1 MDDFASA
8 KDHLQ
13 DAKSYDHPELECDL
27 VLKGGIT
34 SGVVYPLA
42 ICELA
47 RSYQFRNL
55 GGTSAGALAAALAAA
70 AEKGRTSQ
78 RGGFSRL
85 ARLPDELGRNVGGKT
100 GLLRLFQ
107 PQPGTRHLF
116 SFLLAV
122 LEVLRHNPK
131 NHKPQSGFLRALEVG
146 LGLLARGW
154 WAYATRPL
162 RFGLTASSAALIVG
176 FGLAESLIPLWLRL
190 LAGLF
195 VLLLLEVLFLVG
207 FVGFDLVRALPA
219 NSYGLCTGLEGVG
232 DPNQPALTTWLT
244 DLLDEV
250 SGKSDVPE
258 SAVPESAASSSHLPL
273 TFGDLWG
280 PDDTHRQIN
289 LQIIT
294 TSLTHARP
302 YTVPFEA
309 KDLYF
314 KPTEMRAL
322 FPERVVSWLVQHAR
336 ASDTAEQFGLYALP
350 NPRDLPVVVAVRL
363 SLSFPLLVSAVKLYT
378 VDRTRPTEQQ
388 APEPCWFSDGGM
400 TSNFPVHFFDA
411 PLPHRPTFAIN
422 LRGFRDSDE
431 QSDDESKNVFIPAN
445 RRQGR
450 FLTLSKI
457 NSLGNFLSQLFNTL
471 QNWSDNTLVPVEGFR
486 ERIVHVKLNPSEGG
500 ANLNME
506 PATLN
511 RLSERGW
518 YAGKTLVNKFTAN
531 SRQAFDDHRWTRFT
545 LSLSTLQVWLE
556 AFSGGYSENFKR
568 VIQARA
574 IRGDATD
581 TALETAAQLRGLVNH
596 WNEKGVRFEV
606 WYLTRGESERAKHI
620 EAELRIRPRL

>member
-1 MDDFASA
+1 MNDFASA
-8 KDHLQ
+8 KDRLR
-13 DAKSYDHPELECDL
+13 DAKSYEQPGLECDL

-47 RSYQFRNL
+47 KTYRFRNL

-78 RGGFSRL
+78 SGGFSRL
-85 ARLPDELGRNVGGKT
+85 ARLPDELGKSVAGKT

-107 PQPGTRHLF
+107 PQPSTRHLF
-116 SFLLAV
+116 GFLLAV
-122 LEVLRHNPK
+122 LEVLRQ
-131 NHKPQSGFLRALEVG
+131 KPQSGFPRALEIG

-154 WAYATRPL
+154 WAYARRPL

-176 FGLAESLIPLWLRL
+176 FVLAESLIPLWLRL
-190 LAGLF
+190 LAGVL

-219 NSYGLCTGLEGVG
+219 NAYGLCTGLEGAG
-232 DPNQPALTTWLT
+232 NPSEPALTTWLT
-244 DLLDEV
+244 DVLDEV
-250 SGKSDVPE
+250 SGKSD
-258 SAVPESAASSSHLPL
+258 APESAASSSHPPL

-280 PDDTHRQIN
+280 PDDAHRQIN

-309 KDLYF
+309 RDLYF
-314 KPTEMRAL
+314 KPDEMRAL
-322 FPERVVSWLVQHAR
+322 FPERVVSWLVLHAR
-336 ASDTAEQFGLYALP
+336 ASDTAEQFGLCALP

-422 LRGFRDSDE
+422 LRGFRASDE
-431 QSDDESKNVFIPAN
+431 QSEDESKNVFIPAN

-450 FLTLSKI
+450 FLTLGKI

-486 ERIVHVKLNPSEGG
+486 ERIVHVKLNPAEGG

-531 SRQAFDDHRWTRFT
+531 NRQAFDDHRWTRFT